1 MKGALG
7 ASGGQFLQ
15 KRASPYSLAYGNWMH
30 WAIELLL
37 PDSFA
42 ASYDRRGTQLGWNQ
56 RQQPIS
62 LVTQPDG
69 AIVVGAKELKR
80 LTPAVEEG
88 LNEKE
93 VNA

>member
-1 MKGALG
+1 
-7 ASGGQFLQ
+7 
-15 KRASPYSLAYGNWMH
+15 MH

-42 ASYDRRGTQLGWNQ
+42 ASYDSRGTQLGWNQ